1 MTLEPLERRIEMARR
16 HQRAALVMIG
26 FAVAL
31 MVTLLSSSFALSLV
45 GAGGLFAS
53 GMVVGYQA
61 ARIDQVAAA
70 QPPVN
75 KSHT

>member
-45 GAGGLFAS
+45 GAGGFVCQRDGGGLS
-53 GMVVGYQA
+53 GCQ
-61 ARIDQVAAA
+61 D
-70 QPPVN
+70 
-75 KSHT
+75 